1 MLEILDLY
9 PLVSSLNR
17 MVVISESS
25 VFNKNITALAL
36 RTYTAYHRHVRYT
49 MLRTAS
55 GAIGQLAKHNAG
67 IRLVRNYRM
76 CMCKH
81 GDFCVLKSVYFAS
94 FG

>member
-9 PLVSSLNR
+9 PLASSVNR

-36 RTYTAYHRHVRYT
+36 HNCSAHHRHVRCT
-49 MLRTAS
+49 MHRTTS

-67 IRLVRNYRM
+67 IPLVRNYRM

-81 GDFCVLKSVYFAS
+81 GDICSV
-94 FG
+94 